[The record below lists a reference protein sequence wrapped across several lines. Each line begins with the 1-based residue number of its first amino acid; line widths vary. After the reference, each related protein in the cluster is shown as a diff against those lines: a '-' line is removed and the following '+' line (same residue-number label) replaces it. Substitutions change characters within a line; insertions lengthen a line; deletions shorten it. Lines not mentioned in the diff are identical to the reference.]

1 LHRVRPL
8 GWLALAGAAAFV
20 GVLAIGLAGGQEDFG
35 PPTDWPTMAVAVL
48 NGLIA
53 VTFTVWFVVW
63 FRGRWPRHGS
73 TVAKAARASYAT
85 YFIHP
90 LVITAVMLAVAPVDL
105 GAWAKFVLV
114 SALAVPACFA
124 VGYGLTRLPGVSTVL

>member
-1 LHRVRPL
+1 VWQVSPLTDEAPLNLRIAEWPQGAVLFALGVLAAEVGWVEDPPSLHRVRPL

-35 PPTDWPTMAVAVL
+35 PPTAWPTMAVAVL
-48 NGLIA
+48 NGLVA

-73 TVAKAARASYAT
+73 TVANAARASYAT
-85 YFIHP
+85 YFVHP
-90 LVITAVMLAVAPVDL
+90 
-105 GAWAKFVLV
+105 
-114 SALAVPACFA
+114 S
-124 VGYGLTRLPGVSTVL
+124 